1 MRGFGKRLARL
12 RKHKSMS
19 QTAFANAVGVTKT
32 AVWQWEHDVHFPSR
46 KLEKLADV
54 LECSLADLLA
64 DVEAPLPPTGFCHQE
79 NPAAAA
85 G

>member
-1 MRGFGKRLARL
+1 MRGFGKRLVRL
-12 RKHKSMS
+12 RKHRSLS
-19 QTAFANAVGVTKT
+19 QAALADKAGVTKT
-32 AVWQWEHDVHFPSR
+32 AVWGWEHDVHFPS
-46 KLEKLADV
+46 KTLEKLTEV

-85 G
+85 